1 MGLDVGVYT
10 HDIRVV
16 EWCCP
21 CFLLNR
27 LLLFFI
33 TVACFGVVFNSYN
46 VAFDSFEQTLRPTER
61 RASGNTHQRSSFA
74 TAAAAQLEADR
85 KKTNQ
90 RRSSHRRSSN
100 GSRGDNNDDSD
111 NDDDDFDL
119 FDDRGGGGNSNGR
132 HGGRRVRRSTSLTLG
147 ENDDDGDFQPYGRS
161 GNSYDSPRAE
171 RKYASN
177 SQRSC
182 GGGSGGSSG
191 SSRAGSSGGGGGGGS
206 FSGDMDGS
214 ESPRAERKRS
224 NSRRSNSTRER
235 KASAKV
241 AGETRAEH
249 LHEIFESNHC
259 SSRAPSMAEGK
270 EARSPRE
277 SQQQKS
283 ERSSGRRFRES
294 AKKDGAGTDLRA
306 GAGRKI
312 RSSSAKRTMPSS
324 YEEEASSTSALGV
337 SSFLGGATSFLFSQ
351 DGTAI

>member
-33 TVACFGVVFNSYN
+33 TVACFGLVFDSYN

-61 RASGNTHQRSSFA
+61 RASGGAQQRSSFA

-100 GSRGDNNDDSD
+100 GSRGDNHDDSD
-111 NDDDDFDL
+111 NDDEDFDL
-119 FDDRGGGGNSNGR
+119 FDDRGGGSNGNGR

-177 SQRSC
+177 SQRSS

-191 SSRAGSSGGGGGGGS
+191 SSRIGSSSGGGGS
-206 FSGDMDGS
+206 FSGNMDGS

-224 NSRRSNSTRER
+224 DSRRSNSTRER
-235 KASAKV
+235 KPSAKV
-241 AGETRAEH
+241 IGEIRSEQS
-249 LHEIFESNHC
+249 HEDFESSQR

-277 SQQQKS
+277 SHQGS
-283 ERSSGRRFRES
+283 ERSSGRRFRENI
-294 AKKDGAGTDLRA
+294 KKDGAGTDLRA

-324 YEEEASSTSALGV
+324 YEEEAPSTSALGV
-337 SSFLGGATSFLFSQ
+337 SSFLGGATGFLFGQ